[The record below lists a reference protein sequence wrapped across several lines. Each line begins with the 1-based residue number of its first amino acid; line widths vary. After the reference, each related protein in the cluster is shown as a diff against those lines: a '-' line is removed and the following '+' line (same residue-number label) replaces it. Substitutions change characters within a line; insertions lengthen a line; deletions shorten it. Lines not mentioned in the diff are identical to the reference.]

1 MVRSLAQAVAN
12 MMLSQAPI
20 PPHNLVAP
28 QAHTAQTQEA
38 QEAQTLSA
46 QTQEAEESHGLL
58 DVPLPPLSAI
68 LYR

>member
-28 QAHTAQTQEA
+28 QAHAAQTQAQAQAAQA
-38 QEAQTLSA
+38 QESQT
-46 QTQEAEESHGLL
+46 
-58 DVPLPPLSAI
+58 
-68 LYR
+68 